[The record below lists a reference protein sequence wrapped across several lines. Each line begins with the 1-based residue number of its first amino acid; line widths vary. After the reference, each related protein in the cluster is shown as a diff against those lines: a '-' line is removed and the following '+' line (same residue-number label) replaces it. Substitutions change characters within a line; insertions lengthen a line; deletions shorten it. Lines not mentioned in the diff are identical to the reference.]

1 VLVAAAAE
9 RPGDAEVG
17 DEGVAVAGEEQVLGL
32 DVAVDHALLVGVLEG
47 LGRLAR
53 DPQRVFYGELALPPK
68 PVAQRFP
75 LDVRH
80 GKPEPLSAPLR
91 PCAIAP
97 LRPSHRPA
105 VQHRQHMR
113 MLQPGRGPDLPLE
126 PLRAERRREVRMEHL
141 ERDRPV
147 VPEVAGEPDGGH
159 AAAAQLALELVS
171 VPQPFAQCGDR
182 VGHDALC
189 EGNGPGKDTQRP
201 GAGEGGDG

>member
-1 VLVAAAAE
+1 MPIESRLGQVLVAAAAE

-17 DEGVAVAGEEQVLGL
+17 DEGVAVAGKEQVLGL

-47 LGRLAR
+47 LGRLAG
-53 DPQRVFYGELALPPK
+53 DPERVVHRELPLAPE
-68 PVAQRFP
+68 PVAKRFP
-75 LDVRH
+75 LHVRH
-80 GKPEPLSAPLR
+80 GKPEPLSDPLR
-91 PCAIAP
+91 
-97 LRPSHRPA
+97 LSHRPT

-126 PLRAERRREVRMEHL
+126 PLRAERRREVGMEHL
-141 ERDRPV
+141 ERDWPV
-147 VPEVAGEPDGGH
+147 VPQIAGEPDGRH

-189 EGNGPGKDTQRP
+189 EGKVMLR
-201 GAGEGGDG
+201 